1 MKKYFAFLFAVV
13 IFTSVTLNAQS
24 LAIGPQVG
32 LVKSNDADNTS
43 IMPGLALR
51 LNLLGFGLEG
61 SIYYKSEEFQNG
73 LIKTKSYPINLTAFV
88 NVLPIVHAEAG
99 IGWYDT
105 KIDFSH
111 PINSISSET
120 KTKPGYHIGAGA
132 QIPAGNILLTGD
144 IRYVFLDLSSAV
156 SFKSN
161 FYVIMIGAMFS
172 I

>member
-1 MKKYFAFLFAVV
+1 MKKYSILVLIVVLFA
-13 IFTSVTLNAQS
+13 SYSLKAQS
-24 LAIGPQVG
+24 FAIGPQVG
-32 LVKSNDADNTS
+32 LVKSADADNTS

-51 LNLLGFGLEG
+51 LNLLGFGVEG

-88 NVLPIVHAEAG
+88 NLLPVVHAEAG
-99 IGWYDT
+99 LGWYDT

-120 KTKPGYHIGAGA
+120 KTKPGFHIGAGT
-132 QIPAGNILLTGD
+132 QIPVGNILLTGD

-161 FYVIMIGAMFS
+161 FYVIMIGAMFT

>member
-1 MKKYFAFLFAVV
+1 MKKYYLP
-13 IFTSVTLNAQS
+13 IFIIALLVSTSLNAQS

-73 LIKTKSYPINLTAFV
+73 LIKTKSYPINLTAFI
-88 NVLPIVHAEAG
+88 NVLPIAHAEAG
-99 IGWYDT
+99 IGWYNT

-111 PINSISSET
+111 PINSISNET
-120 KTKPGYHIGAGA
+120 KSKPGFHIGAGA